1 MLGQLT
7 TTLVLSL
14 GHKNRILVLCP
25 PIHMVNVV
33 GPIVGVVYPLP
44 AKGQLALVTV
54 LRPLLLHPGESRIQ
68 PVGGSWCNNRQGGRD
83 ISGLV
88 RKWEEGG
95 KEGRKERKLKYKE
108 S

>member
-14 GHKNRILVLCP
+14 GHKDGILVLCP
-25 PIHMVNVV
+25 PVHMVDVV

-44 AKGQLALVTV
+44 GQLALVTV

>member
-25 PIHMVNVV
+25 PIHMVDVV

-83 ISGLV
+83 INGLV
-88 RKWEEGG
+88 RKW
-95 KEGRKERKLKYKE
+95 KMEGRKEIK
-108 S
+108 